1 LCFFGKFDVSSD
13 PIATPDRRGLC
24 LILSSPSGAGKTTLA
39 RLLLAS
45 DASLGHSVSVT
56 TRPARAQEADGV
68 DYYFVTRDRFE
79 AMRDAGELLEWAEV
93 FGNFYGTPAEPV
105 KAALTEGRD
114 MLFDVD
120 WQGAS
125 SIAALLPEDAVRIFI
140 LPPSGEELSRRI
152 YSRGTDPE
160 HVIEA
165 RLEGAEAEISHWG
178 DYDYVLVNRNVE
190 DSLAVLRGIVT
201 AERHRRH
208 RQVGLRSL
216 IAQLSPPSRTR

>member
-1 LCFFGKFDVSSD
+1 MSSE

-56 TRPARAQEADGV
+56 TRPSRAQEADGV

-105 KAALTEGRD
+105 KAALAEGRD

-125 SIAALLPEDAVRIFI
+125 SIAALLPEDAVRVFI

-208 RQVGLRSL
+208 RQVGLRTL
-216 IAQLSPPSRTR
+216 IAQLAPPSRAR

>member
-1 LCFFGKFDVSSD
+1 VSSNT
-13 PIATPDRRGLC
+13 IAPERRGLC

-39 RLLLAS
+39 RHLLAG

-56 TRPARAQEADGV
+56 TRPSRPQEAEGV
-68 DYYFVTRDRFE
+68 DYYFVTRDRFAAMQE
-79 AMRDAGELLEWAEV
+79 ASELLECAEV

-105 KAALTEGRD
+105 KAALAQGRD

-120 WQGAS
+120 WQGAA
-125 SIAALLPEDAVRIFI
+125 SIAKLLPNDAVRVFI
-140 LPPSGEELSRRI
+140 LPPSAEELSRRI
-152 YSRGTDPE
+152 YARASDPD

-178 DYDYVLVNRNVE
+178 DYDYVLVNRDIE
-190 DSLAVLRGIVT
+190 ESLAVLRGIIT

-208 RQVGLRSL
+208 RQVGLKKL
-216 IAQLSPPSRTR
+216 IAQLAPPSRAR

>member
-1 LCFFGKFDVSSD
+1 LCFFGKFNVNSD

-39 RLLLAS
+39 RLLLAA
-45 DASLGHSVSVT
+45 DGALGHSVSVT
-56 TRPARAQEADGV
+56 TRPPRPQEADGV
-68 DYYFVTRDRFE
+68 DYYFVTRGRFDG
-79 AMRDAGELLEWAEV
+79 MRDAGELLEWAEV

-105 KAALTEGRD
+105 KAALAEGRD

-120 WQGAS
+120 WQGAA
-125 SIAALLPEDAVRIFI
+125 SIAALLPEDAVRVFI

-152 YSRGTDPE
+152 HSRGTDAQ

-178 DYDYVLVNRNVE
+178 DYDYVLVNRDVE
-190 DSLAVLRGIVT
+190 ESLAVLKGIVT

-208 RQVGLRSL
+208 RQIGVKTL
-216 IAQLSPPSRTR
+216 IAQLAPPSRTR